1 MVAFFRWRTTLSTLK
16 DTGKE
21 RDQESGLDYFG
32 ARYYGSAL
40 GRFSSPDP
48 IGNFVADARNP
59 QSWNLY
65 GYVWNNPLANTDPTG
80 TTCVDTS
87 NGKADNG
94 NGQGCAAAGVSPSTQ
109 DQRDKGQDIQ
119 NPQHAD
125 VTGKNPSDLEYAW
138 TISTNVIPRYD
149 PNDLPLN
156 DNVRRIFINVGSIL
170 PTVCGGGAYV
180 YAGKEIDL
188 GAANGFAGGITEV
201 DTRSGVSKGA
211 LFEGGVGEG
220 VVGGGG
226 YIATTDSN
234 GNASTSKL
242 AYLGGGVHTGAA
254 SASAGV
260 VGFSSGAGVYAE
272 AALFG
277 RLIGG
282 GIYANVTSNAACES
296 GHQ

>member
-1 MVAFFRWRTTLSTLK
+1 M
-16 DTGKE
+16 
-21 RDQESGLDYFG
+21 
-32 ARYYGSAL
+32 
-40 GRFSSPDP
+40 
-48 IGNFVADARNP
+48 
-59 QSWNLY
+59 
-65 GYVWNNPLANTDPTG
+65 
-80 TTCVDTS
+80 
-87 NGKADNG
+87 
-94 NGQGCAAAGVSPSTQ
+94 
-109 DQRDKGQDIQ
+109 
-119 NPQHAD
+119 
-125 VTGKNPSDLEYAW
+125 EYAW

-156 DNVRRIFINVGSIL
+156 DNARRIFINVGSIL

-296 GHQ
+296 GQSIMFLGPVSSASPNGGGPFWNWFEIAVAGWVLLTGWRKYLTRDPRTNVSAKNLAGLTVICTVIIGFGVWGLLRGC